1 MGRNILWRE
10 IVVKSFFN
18 KLLAAL
24 FIQLFVFDLYAKV
37 EDVRLATDER
47 VKATHIFTH
56 ASIRGFILEFTDHAV
71 VRRFRDQFSTERGRK
86 YLETTMKRSSP
97 YRQFIE
103 EQLKNEKMP
112 KELLFLPVI
121 ESGYQPKAVS
131 RAGAVGIWQFMPNSV
146 GGYDIHIDEWI
157 DERQDP
163 WKASVA
169 AIKKLKWNY
178 RYYDDWCLALAAYNC
193 GVGSLN
199 KAIKK
204 AGKKDYWYLA
214 DNDYLP
220 KETKFYVPKFL
231 AVSDILTNSEENGID
246 WGESDALGETDVV
259 EVTQPIDLSLLA
271 AELGVQPNVL
281 SSLNPSLKFNITP
294 PNLKYTLRV
303 PSTQCEATRDVLS
316 KKKLLLKYYR
326 YKIRSGDNLS
336 SLANHYGV
344 SIKTI
349 MKYNAAIKNSHSL
362 KVGQEVLIPAVKHV
376 TQYKANNSAKT
387 SSKVSSVAKQRES
400 DGKVARNVAK
410 NLKFVA
416 RYTVKKG
423 DSLWSIATKFK
434 ISVDLLAKANG
445 IKVNETLSL
454 GRVLKVPSH

>member
-1 MGRNILWRE
+1 M
-10 IVVKSFFN
+10 KSLFN
-18 KLLAAL
+18 KLLAAF
-24 FIQLFVFDLYAKV
+24 FIQLFVFDLYARV

-47 VKATHIFTH
+47 LKVTHIFTH
-56 ASIRGFILEFTDHAV
+56 ASIRGFILEFTDHEV
-71 VRRFRDQFSTERGRK
+71 VKRFRDQFSTVRGRK
-86 YLETTMKRSSP
+86 YLETTMRRSSP

-103 EQLKNEKMP
+103 EQLKSEKMP
-112 KELLFLPVI
+112 RELLFLPVI

-146 GGYDIHIDEWI
+146 GGYDIHIDEWM

-246 WGESDALGETDVV
+246 WGESDSLQETDVL
-259 EVTQPIDLSLLA
+259 EVKQSIDLSLLA
-271 AELGVQPNVL
+271 DEIGVPAKVL
-281 SSLNPSLKFNITP
+281 YSLNPSLKFNITP
-294 PNLKYTLRV
+294 PNVKYTLRV
-303 PSTQCEATRDVLS
+303 PATQREATQNVLS

-326 YKIRSGDNLS
+326 YKIRSGDSLS
-336 SLANHYGV
+336 ALANHYGV
-344 SIKTI
+344 SVNTI
-349 MKYNAAIKNSHSL
+349 MKYNASIKNSHSL
-362 KVGQEVLIPAVKHV
+362 KVGQEVIIPAVKQV
-376 TQYKANNSAKT
+376 EQYTTKGNVRSSGKKDVASKKGKGDSRTVASSAR
-387 SSKVSSVAKQRES
+387 VS
-400 DGKVARNVAK
+400 N
-410 NLKFVA
+410 FTA
-416 RYTVKKG
+416 RYTVRRG

-434 ISVDLLAKANG
+434 ISVDLLARANG
-445 IKVNETLSL
+445 MGVREVLSL
-454 GRVLKVPSH
+454 GRVLKVPSR

>member
-1 MGRNILWRE
+1 M
-10 IVVKSFFN
+10 KSLFN
-18 KLLAAL
+18 KLLAVV

-47 VKATHIFTH
+47 LKVTHIFTH
-56 ASIRGFILEFTDHAV
+56 ASIRGFILEFTDHEV
-71 VRRFRDQFSTERGRK
+71 VKRFRDQFSTVRGKK

-112 KELLFLPVI
+112 RELLFLPVI

-131 RAGAVGIWQFMPNSV
+131 KAGAVGIWQFMPNSV
-146 GGYDIHIDEWI
+146 GGYDINIDEWM

-163 WKASVA
+163 WKASIA

-246 WGESDALGETDVV
+246 WGESDALGETDVL
-259 EVTQPIDLSLLA
+259 EVKQSIDLSLLA
-271 AELGVQPNVL
+271 AEIGVSPNL
-281 SSLNPSLKFNITP
+281 LYSLNPSLRFNITP
-294 PNLKYTLRV
+294 PNAKYTLRV
-303 PSTQCEATRDVLS
+303 PATQRDATQNVLS

-326 YKIRSGDNLS
+326 YKIRSGDSLS
-336 SLANHYGV
+336 VLANHYGV
-344 SIKTI
+344 SVKTI
-349 MKYNAAIKNSHSL
+349 MKYNTNIKDSRSL
-362 KVGQEVLIPAVKHV
+362 KIGQEVIIPAVKQV
-376 TQYKANNSAKT
+376 EQYKTRNSSASATKQGAAGTKVKNDRKMGST
-387 SSKVSSVAKQRES
+387 SGNGS
-400 DGKVARNVAK
+400 K
-410 NLKFVA
+410 NLANGIKFA
-416 RYTVKKG
+416 GRYAVKKG
-423 DSLWSIATKFK
+423 DSLWTIAKKFSIT
-434 ISVDLLAKANG
+434 VELLAKANG
-445 IKVNETLSL
+445 MRAHEVLAL
-454 GRVLKVPSH
+454 GRVLKVPAR

>member
-1 MGRNILWRE
+1 M
-10 IVVKSFFN
+10 KSLVG
-18 KLLAAL
+18 KLLAVV
-24 FIQLFVFDLYAKV
+24 FIQLLVFDLYAKV

-47 VKATHIFTH
+47 LKVTHIFTH
-56 ASIRGFILEFTDHAV
+56 ASIRGFILEFTDHEV
-71 VRRFRDQFSTERGRK
+71 VKRFRNQFSTEKGRR
-86 YLETTMKRSSP
+86 YLETTMKRSGP

-103 EQLKNEKMP
+103 EQLKNERMP
-112 KELLFLPVI
+112 RELLFLPVI
-121 ESGYQPKAVS
+121 ESGYQMKAVS
-131 RAGAVGIWQFMPNSV
+131 KAGAVGIWQFMPNSV
-146 GGYDIHIDEWI
+146 GGYDIHIDEWM

-246 WGESDALGETDVV
+246 WGESEGLGETDVL
-259 EVTQPIDLSLLA
+259 EVRQSIDLSLLA
-271 AELGVQPNVL
+271 AEIGVHPNVL
-281 SSLNPSLKFNITP
+281 YSLNPSLKFNITP
-294 PNLKYTLRV
+294 PNIKYTLRL
-303 PSTQCEATRDVLS
+303 PATQRDAAENVLS

-326 YKIRSGDNLS
+326 YKIRSGDSLS
-336 SLANHYGV
+336 VLANHYGV

-349 MKYNAAIKNSHSL
+349 MKYNASIKDSHSL
-362 KVGQEVLIPAVKHV
+362 RVGQEVIIPAVKQV
-376 TQYKANNSAKT
+376 DQYQSRNNSTNTTK
-387 SSKVSSVAKQRES
+387 KEVSGKKGKSVAKANQTP
-400 DGKVARNVAK
+400 GKSAK
-410 NLKFVA
+410 FTA
-416 RYTVKKG
+416 RYTVQRG
-423 DSLWSIATKFK
+423 DSLWLIATKFK
-434 ISVDLLAKANG
+434 VAVDLLAKANG
-445 IKVNETLSL
+445 MRTNEVLSL
-454 GRVLKVPSH
+454 GRVLKVPAR